1 LTDAKANSKPIDAA
15 TVAALAQL
23 MDLELSAARL
33 AQVTLQLQRIQ
44 AVAAPV
50 LDAPLEP
57 QDEQAPVWRP

>member
-1 LTDAKANSKPIDAA
+1 MGANSKPIDAA

-33 AQVTLQLQRIQ
+33 AQVVLQLQRIQ
-44 AVAAPV
+44 AIAAPV

>member
-1 LTDAKANSKPIDAA
+1 MTDAKANSKPIDAA

-33 AQVTLQLQRIQ
+33 AQVVLQLQRIQ

>member
-23 MDLELSAARL
+23 MGLDLPEARL
-33 AQVTLQLQRIQ
+33 AQVVLQFQRIQ

-50 LDAPLEP
+50 LEAPLEP

>member
-33 AQVTLQLQRIQ
+33 AQVVLQLQRIQ

>member
-33 AQVTLQLQRIQ
+33 AQVMLQLQRIQ

>member
-1 LTDAKANSKPIDAA
+1 
-15 TVAALAQL
+15 

-33 AQVTLQLQRIQ
+33 AQVVLQLQRIQ